1 MKKIIMLLMFLLLV
15 FSISAFAE
23 VALKAEVDKKNITT
37 DDSITYKLLITST
50 QKNIPVVQ
58 LPKFEGFKVLSQAQ
72 SSSASFMK
80 DKVKTVFVYAYIL
93 APENTGKIIIQPAM
107 IKLNNSKISSESF
120 EIEVKQ
126 GKFKPR
132 PKTGQMPGKSPSEAE
147 RPQVTL

>member
-1 MKKIIMLLMFLLLV
+1 MFFLLV

-50 QKNIPVVQ
+50 QKNIPAVQ
-58 LPKFEGFKVLSQAQ
+58 LPEFEGFKVLSQAQ
-72 SSSASFMK
+72 SSSASFIK
-80 DKVKTVFVYAYIL
+80 DKVKTAFVYAYIL

-126 GKFKPR
+126 GKPKPR
-132 PKTGQMPGKSPSEAE
+132 PKTGQIPGKSPWEAE
-147 RPQVTL
+147 RRQVTL